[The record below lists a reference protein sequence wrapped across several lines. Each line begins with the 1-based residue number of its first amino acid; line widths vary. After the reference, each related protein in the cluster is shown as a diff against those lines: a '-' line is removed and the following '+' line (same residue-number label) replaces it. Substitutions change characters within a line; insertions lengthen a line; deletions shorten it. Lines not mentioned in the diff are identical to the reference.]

1 MDDPLLVQARN
12 DMEAVLDVVREDL
25 STVKTGRAKPALVE
39 HIEVLAYNTKMPL
52 IELATISAPDP
63 HLLVIQPWD
72 ETVLENIAKAIATSD
87 LHLNPVVDQSLIRIQ
102 IPSLTEERREEL
114 VKLVHQKLESGRVL
128 LRQVRQDVKK
138 KLEGMKGQPGVSEDD
153 THRQLENLEK
163 ATEEFM
169 GKIVTLGEE
178 KEGELRTV

>member
-1 MDDPLLVQARN
+1 MDDPLLIQARN

-39 HIEVLAYNTKMPL
+39 HIEVSAYDTQMPL

-63 HLLVIQPWD
+63 HLLMIQPWD
-72 ETVLENIAKAIATSD
+72 ETILENIAKAIATSD

-102 IPSLTEERREEL
+102 ISPLTEERREEL
-114 VKLVHQKLESGRVL
+114 VKLVSQKLESGRVL

-138 KLEGMKGQPGVSEDD
+138 RLEGMKGQPGVSEDD
-153 THRQLENLEK
+153 THRQLESLEK
-163 ATEEFM
+163 TTDEFM
-169 GKIVTLGEE
+169 GKITAMGEE
-178 KEGELRTV
+178 KEVELRTI

>member
-1 MDDPLLVQARN
+1 MG
-12 DMEAVLDVVREDL
+12 E
-25 STVKTGRAKPALVE
+25 
-39 HIEVLAYNTKMPL
+39 
-52 IELATISAPDP
+52 
-63 HLLVIQPWD
+63 
-72 ETVLENIAKAIATSD
+72 
-87 LHLNPVVDQSLIRIQ
+87 
-102 IPSLTEERREEL
+102 
-114 VKLVHQKLESGRVL
+114 
-128 LRQVRQDVKK
+128 K